1 MGRSLC
7 RRRERAPRTSAAGR
21 TAAPSPSPRR
31 SQPRLSPCGSS
42 RGAWRAPSSPSR
54 SWFYVRK
61 KREVRTPPPDWTALC
76 GPSTQPADVLTEPFR
91 NRTASNALERKM
103 HSGIKGSI
111 LALLVAH
118 LLCNCFQSTC
128 SVPHQGQRS
137 QVRSVGFPSVTHLP
151 VPVPGA
157 ARSTLTASWFSS
169 PSPTRD
175 GARHCRRK
183 PAAVPLSG
191 CLPLSVCIS
200 RWTLWPSQACGTGIG
215 RSTSQDGR
223 RGRRRPEAHRLEGLQ
238 LGTGFFFWRKETKQK
253 PQEAL
258 ENIKA
263 ATKRREQAFPPQP
276 RQARHRGGGTS

>member
-169 PSPTRD
+169 PSPARD

-183 PAAVPLSG
+183 PAAVPVVR
-191 CLPLSVCIS
+191 LPSPFCVYLTLDPMAESSV
-200 RWTLWPSQACGTGIG
+200 RDRHRPEHVPRRAPGEAPP
-215 RSTSQDGR
+215 RSTSVR
-223 RGRRRPEAHRLEGLQ
+223 RASTRNWIFLLEEGD
-238 LGTGFFFWRKETKQK
+238 
-253 PQEAL
+253 
-258 ENIKA
+258 
-263 ATKRREQAFPPQP
+263 
-276 RQARHRGGGTS
+276 